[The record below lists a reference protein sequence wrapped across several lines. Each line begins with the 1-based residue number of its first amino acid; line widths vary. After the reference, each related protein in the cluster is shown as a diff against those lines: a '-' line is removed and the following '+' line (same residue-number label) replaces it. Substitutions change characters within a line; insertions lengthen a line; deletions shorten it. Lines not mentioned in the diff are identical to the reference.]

1 MGLTPDARSGGL
13 LARWQGAPASAVW
26 LLVAVGVAGGVLSG
40 GLSAPELVVAPA
52 LGLAALALALARPS
66 WAFGAL
72 VLLLPVRGLP
82 LNASGPGFSFFV
94 HPYRLVLLLLFL
106 AIAVRA
112 PVGWHRRLVRA
123 PLTYPILLFT
133 ALAFASVFY
142 ALSAGLWV
150 KQMLQMLV
158 CLGVYVVTMV
168 LVSDRRR
175 FEATCKLLAL
185 TGLVHAVYGVVDYL
199 MFLKGL
205 PSLTLPPQLG
215 AFIDPP
221 RAQGLMDD
229 PNGFMTVLLCALPLT
244 VAWSLTFPRG
254 LGRHLWAVAAVLDIA
269 LLPMTASRGGALATA
284 LLLLTAVGL
293 SLSRRN
299 YLAEPALGRLWR
311 RLALLGV
318 GVGTLAFVITL
329 VVSPPHVVRL
339 VRTFDLAGTA
349 GVGAGRLMLYQ
360 RVLENVPRY
369 PLGLGLGSILSP
381 AAGFGNFAHNTF
393 LQILAELGIPGVLL
407 YLWLVFE
414 TLRAAARHH
423 AGTTYSVWLVSV
435 SLGLLS
441 TYYAGLTLSMYYDEF
456 FALFWGLLMV
466 GNRLAE
472 EELAARRRAEDTA
485 LIPAPAS

>member
-1 MGLTPDARSGGL
+1 
-13 LARWQGAPASAVW
+13 
-26 LLVAVGVAGGVLSG
+26 
-40 GLSAPELVVAPA
+40 
-52 LGLAALALALARPS
+52 
-66 WAFGAL
+66 
-72 VLLLPVRGLP
+72 
-82 LNASGPGFSFFV
+82 
-94 HPYRLVLLLLFL
+94 
-106 AIAVRA
+106 
-112 PVGWHRRLVRA
+112 
-123 PLTYPILLFT
+123 
-133 ALAFASVFY
+133 
-142 ALSAGLWV
+142 
-150 KQMLQMLV
+150 
-158 CLGVYVVTMV
+158 
-168 LVSDRRR
+168 
-175 FEATCKLLAL
+175 
-185 TGLVHAVYGVVDYL
+185 
-199 MFLKGL
+199 
-205 PSLTLPPQLG
+205 
-215 AFIDPP
+215 
-221 RAQGLMDD
+221 
-229 PNGFMTVLLCALPLT
+229 LT

-423 AGTTYSVWLVSV
+423 TGTTYSVWLVSI